1 MRMRTKILTSLILL
15 LGMAG
20 GISAQSGPSPSRATA
35 PEGRTAP
42 PPAWQLG
49 DPADSLY
56 SAAREALNRGDYR
69 LAADLFAKI
78 VERFPDSS
86 YAPDAL
92 YWQAFA
98 LYRIGGSDDLRNALR
113 ALELQRTRYPQ
124 AATRGDADA
133 LAIRIRGALAWQGD
147 ARAAEELFE
156 VASVLT
162 QAEAEAEVMEALAEA
177 QAELAEIDMGEVQEA
192 IQQSTSRLW
201 SSGWPKT
208 EAWKAS
214 DTSPAD
220 CSDQDDEIRVATL
233 NALLQMDADRT
244 LPILRQILA
253 RRDECSASLRRRALF
268 LVSQQRTAETE
279 DLLLEAAREDPDPE
293 VRRQAVFW
301 LSQVPSERAVSALEE
316 VLEESDDPALL
327 DRAIFALSQHRSPR
341 ASQALRRFVEREDA
355 PEDLREKAVFWL
367 GQRRSP
373 ENAEHLRS
381 LFRRTTSPG
390 LKEKILFSLAQT
402 PAPGNAR
409 WLLEVAADPQEPLEV
424 RKRALFW
431 AGQGGAPIDD
441 LLKFYDRIEDPGVRE
456 QLIFTYAQRKDPAAV
471 KKLMEIVRTERNR
484 DLRQKALFWLAQSDD
499 PSVVEFFQEILT
511 R

>member
-1 MRMRTKILTSLILL
+1 MGTRTKILTSLILL
-15 LGMAG
+15 LGVAG
-20 GISAQSGPSPSRATA
+20 GISAQSGPSPSRSTA
-35 PEGRTAP
+35 PEGRKAP
-42 PPAWQLG
+42 PPAWQPG

-56 SAAREALNRGDYR
+56 TAAREALNRGDYR
-69 LAADLFAKI
+69 LAAKLFAEI

-133 LAIRIRGALAWQGD
+133 LAVRIRGALAWQGD
-147 ARAAEELFE
+147 AKAAKELFE
-156 VASVLT
+156 VANALT
-162 QAEAEAEVMEALAEA
+162 LAEAEVAKAVAEA
-177 QAELAEIDMGEVQEA
+177 QAEAARVSKDAVQQAVRQAMEIA
-192 IQQSTSRLW
+192 TKSA
-201 SSGWPKT
+201 GWPMPGPWGT
-208 EAWKAS
+208 S
-214 DTSPAD
+214 DTSAARCPG
-220 CSDQDDEIRVATL
+220 QDNELRVATL

-341 ASQALRRFVEREDA
+341 ASQALRRFAEKEDA

-367 GQRRSP
+367 GQHRSP
-373 ENAEHLRS
+373 ENAELLRS

-390 LKEKILFSLAQT
+390 LKEKILFSLSQT
-402 PAPGNAR
+402 PAPDNQR
-409 WLLEVAADPQEPLEV
+409 WLLEVAADPEEPLEV
-424 RKRALFW
+424 RKKALFW
-431 AGQGGAPIDD
+431 AGQGGAPIED
-441 LLKFYDRIEDPGVRE
+441 LLSFYDRIEDRGVRE

-471 KKLMEIVRTERNR
+471 EKLMEIVRTERDR

-499 PSVVEFFQEILT
+499 PRVVEFFQQILT